1 LLAQQRWTVRMFGS
15 MFALFAVI
23 ALVLAAVGI
32 HAVTA
37 YAVTQRTH
45 EIGVRMALGAQ
56 SDQVVW
62 LVMRRVIAQLAIGL
76 MIGIAGAFAV
86 ARVLSSVV
94 VQTSGTEPT
103 TLAGVALLL
112 IGVSIVACLRPAYRA
127 TKLDPL
133 AALRY
138 E

>member
-1 LLAQQRWTVRMFGS
+1 
-15 MFALFAVI
+15 MFAVFAVI

-62 LVMRRVIAQLAIGL
+62 LVMRRVLAQLAIGL
-76 MIGIAGAFAV
+76 I
-86 ARVLSSVV
+86 
-94 VQTSGTEPT
+94 T
-103 TLAGVALLL
+103 
-112 IGVSIVACLRPAYRA
+112 
-127 TKLDPL
+127 
-133 AALRY
+133 LRY
-138 E
+138 APRSVDGATALTD

>member
-1 LLAQQRWTVRMFGS
+1 LAQQRWTVRMFGS
-15 MFALFAVI
+15 MFAVFAVI

-62 LVMRRVIAQLAIGL
+62 LVMRRVLAQLAIGL
-76 MIGIAGAFAV
+76 VIGIAGAFAV

-94 VQTSGTEPT
+94 LQTDRKSTRLNSSHRT
-103 TLAGVALLL
+103 ISYAVF
-112 IGVSIVACLRPAYRA
+112 CL
-127 TKLDPL
+127 
-133 AALRY
+133 
-138 E
+138 